1 MYYIIIITIIT
12 IIISVI
18 ITFITTIIIIT
29 IIIITITIITIIITR
44 LDWREEGFCT
54 ILLLLLVVVVG
65 AEVAVVVVWR
75 MEDKIQLREAAV
87 CTILLLFLSC
97 MARCEMTRFSWEKQL
112 SVLYYYCSC
121 LAWLDAKW
129 QDSAVCTDLLKTCV
143 FLEWHDDLVCVVSF
157 QPQGSHVDLVVRGD
171 GLQGKPLLHALPR
184 PQVKGH
190 VSWSQTETLY
200 LFNEEL
206 NIYLLMVTTDPGSQ
220 RETLYLFI

>member
-1 MYYIIIITIIT
+1 MYYIIIIITIIT

-18 ITFITTIIIIT
+18 ITFIITIIIIT

-44 LDWREEGFCT
+44 LDWREAGFCT
-54 ILLLLLVVVVG
+54 TLLLLLVVVVVVVA
-65 AEVAVVVVWR
+65 AEEVVVVVVWR
-75 MEDKIQLREAAV
+75 MEDTIQLREAAV
-87 CTILLLFLSC
+87 CT
-97 MARCEMTRFSWEKQL
+97 
-112 SVLYYYCSC
+112 
-121 LAWLDAKW
+121 
-129 QDSAVCTDLLKTCV
+129 DLLKTRV

-200 LFNEEL
+200 LF
-206 NIYLLMVTTDPGSQ
+206 IYLMRNST
-220 RETLYLFI
+220 YIY